1 MEVILLFLLC
11 GVLVRRAEHSFR
23 EGLPGVCGVCV
34 CVGVCGVC
42 VCVFVCGC
50 VWCVCVCVIV
60 CV

>member
-34 CVGVCGVC
+34 CVGVYLDIGIIFSFNNMLVNRRKNSNR
-42 VCVFVCGC
+42 F
-50 VWCVCVCVIV
+50 
-60 CV
+60 